1 MSIPDIFVCVGA
13 VAAVVAAFRSQP
25 SVTVNTN
32 NHIHSDDPSPQ
43 KRKKKSVGDN
53 SD

>member
-13 VAAVVAAFRSQP
+13 VATVIIAFRSHP

-32 NHIHSDDPSPQ
+32 NHIHSDQLPTG
-43 KRKKKSVGDN
+43 KKTDKKET
-53 SD
+53 